1 VTEVRPGQEE
11 VVLDFSGVR
20 PFEPL
25 DETKWY
31 MVSVSRLE
39 LGRAAP
45 ERGGGPKVSAEF
57 TVTKPEQYAG
67 RKLFREFSLQP
78 QALPFLHQFIRAV
91 DPDAELNEEF
101 IFRPSDYIGLEMAVR
116 VRNEESEEQIRS
128 RVGRMAPAS
137 AYRE

>member
-1 VTEVRPGQEE
+1 MDVRPGQDE

-25 DETKWY
+25 DENRWY
-31 MVSVSRLE
+31 LVRVSRFE

-45 ERGGGPKVSAEF
+45 ERGGGPKASLEL
-57 TVTKPEQYAG
+57 TVVKPEEYEG

-78 QALPFLHQFIRAV
+78 QALPFLHQFIKAV
-91 DPDAELNEEF
+91 DPEAELDEDF
-101 IFRPSDYIGLEMAVR
+101 IFKPSDYIGLECAVR
-116 VRNEESEEQIRS
+116 VRNEEFEEQIRS